1 MNELII
7 YSILLIALLAH
18 LGMAMALYVKI
29 NRSKALSFHE
39 KNKWRLKALL
49 FPAYYW
55 FVFKDL
61 NG

>member
-1 MNELII
+1 MTELII

-39 KNKWRLKALL
+39 KNNWRLKALL
-49 FPAYYW
+49 LPVYYW
-55 FVFKDL
+55 FAFR
-61 NG
+61 NHHR